1 MQASTGIATIDDM
14 VNEFCDA
21 EDQNFSLLNMINSL
35 NKVAPAQH
43 AKSQKVDAHTAT
55 HTPCVTHSQEIE
67 ALEVENTDMEA
78 SLRETKGKGAESEAQ
93 RMSVFQVCRTRL
105 QQ

>member
-35 NKVAPAQH
+35 NKVATAQH
-43 AKSQKVDAHTAT
+43 AKSQKVDAHTAP
-55 HTPCVTHSQEIE
+55 HTPSVTHSQEIE

-93 RMSVFQVCRTRL
+93 RMSVFQVCHTRL
-105 QQ
+105 